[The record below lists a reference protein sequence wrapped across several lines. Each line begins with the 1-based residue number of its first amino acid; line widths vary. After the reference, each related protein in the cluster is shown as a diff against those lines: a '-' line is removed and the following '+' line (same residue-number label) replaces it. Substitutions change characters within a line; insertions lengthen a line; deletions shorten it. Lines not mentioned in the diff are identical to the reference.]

1 MANVQI
7 ALDLVKNGYRVGLGS
22 GHAAWRFIELLG
34 KKLSDSFQI
43 QGVPASEASAK
54 LAREVGIPLIPLSE
68 DSILD
73 ITVDGADEVDPNLD
87 LIKGYGHALVREKV
101 IAACCKQFIVL
112 VGPENVEA
120 KLVPQLGTRGKLPV
134 EVIPFAVGFCRKEII
149 RLGLHPQ
156 LLMDGAKPFVSD
168 NGNYILECETKPIE
182 RPRELEEALKKIPG
196 IVGSGLFLNMAD
208 KVIIQR
214 GDQIEVKTRK

>member
-1 MANVQI
+1 M
-7 ALDLVKNGYRVGLGS
+7 
-22 GHAAWRFIELLG
+22 
-34 KKLSDSFQI
+34 
-43 QGVPASEASAK
+43 
-54 LAREVGIPLIPLSE
+54 
-68 DSILD
+68 
-73 ITVDGADEVDPNLD
+73 
-87 LIKGYGHALVREKV
+87 
-101 IAACCKQFIVL
+101 L